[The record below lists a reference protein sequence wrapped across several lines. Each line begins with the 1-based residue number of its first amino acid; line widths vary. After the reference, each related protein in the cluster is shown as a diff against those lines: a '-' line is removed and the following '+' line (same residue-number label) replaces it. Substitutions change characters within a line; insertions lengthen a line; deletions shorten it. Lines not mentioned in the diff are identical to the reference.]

1 MGNEMD
7 LFRLAREIFNRNLL
21 IFWRDA
27 TLKNPPSHEL
37 SGDKHMTFTLR
48 GGGGKAKMRCY
59 QT

>member
-1 MGNEMD
+1 MD

-21 IFWRDA
+21 IIWRDA
-27 TLKNPPSHEL
+27 TLKSPPSYEL